1 MSYTALYRKLRPKKF
16 NDVIGQAHIIRT
28 LLNQINSD
36 KVSHAYLFCG
46 TRGTG
51 KTSTA
56 KIFARAVNCQNN
68 NEGEPCNTC
77 NSCLAILENRS
88 MNVIEIDAASN
99 NGVDNIRDINEEV
112 KYSPTEGIYKVYII
126 DEVHMLSIGAFNAL
140 LKTLEEPPQ
149 HVIFIL
155 ATTDPQ
161 KIPSTIHSRCQ
172 RFEFKRITT
181 EDMVT
186 NIKEFM
192 INENVQVE
200 EKALR
205 YIAQISDGAMRD
217 ALSILDQSISFYYN
231 EVITIDKV
239 LNIVGSVDNTI
250 LFSLTDALINY
261 DSSKCM
267 EIIETLIVD
276 GRDINNFV
284 SDLITHFR
292 NLLVSV
298 SVGNI
303 NTKALDLSE
312 DNINKLIQQGK
323 NIDSMIIIDY
333 INIFSNLQS
342 KLKFDKNARILLET
356 TCIKL
361 CNPQILETNESL
373 NSRIAK
379 LEKMIETG
387 TVTKQVE
394 VQAVKTVP
402 KKIIKKAV
410 PDDITNV
417 IASWKLFVSRFNEL
431 VRGLL
436 ELSFPGYLDGDIL
449 YIVANDI
456 SSTNLL
462 KMKEDLIRE
471 ELIKMFSKDF
481 AIKFISKKEYNQ
493 RHTEL
498 FGVKDENITD
508 FNEEAIKEK
517 INMDITF
524 K

>member
-16 NDVIGQAHIIRT
+16 NDIIGQAHIVRT
-28 LLNQINSD
+28 LLNQINTN

-56 KIFARAVNCQNN
+56 KIFAKAVNCENKN
-68 NEGEPCNTC
+68 DGEPCNIC

-161 KIPSTIHSRCQ
+161 KIPPTIHSRCQ

-181 EDMVT
+181 QDMVT
-186 NIKEFM
+186 NMQKFM
-192 INENVQVE
+192 INENVKIE

-217 ALSILDQSISFYYN
+217 ALSILDQCISFYYN
-231 EVITIDKV
+231 EEILIDKV
-239 LNIVGSVDNTI
+239 LNIIGSVDNTI

-261 DSSKCM
+261 DSIKCM
-267 EIIETLIVD
+267 EIIDSLIID
-276 GRDINNFV
+276 GRDISHFV

-298 SVGNI
+298 AVGNI

-323 NIDSMIIIDY
+323 NIDSMIIIEY
-333 INIFSNLQS
+333 IEIFSNLQS
-342 KLKFDKNARILLET
+342 KLKFEKNTRILLET

-361 CNPQILETNESL
+361 CNPHTLDTNQSI

-379 LEKMIETG
+379 LEKIVQTG
-387 TVTKQVE
+387 TITKQQE
-394 VQAVKTVP
+394 VQPVTTQP
-402 KKIIKKAV
+402 KKTIKKAV
-410 PDDITNV
+410 PDDIKNV
-417 IASWKLFVSRFNEL
+417 IASWKLFISGFNEL

-449 YIVANDI
+449 YIVANDL

-462 KMKEDLIRE
+462 KLKENLIKE
-471 ELIKMFSKDF
+471 ELVKMFSKDF
-481 AIKFISKKEYNQ
+481 IIKFIYKKEYNQ
-493 RHTEL
+493 RHKEL
-498 FGVKDENITD
+498 FGTNDENFTEI
-508 FNEEAIKEK
+508 NEEAIKEK

-524 K
+524 Q